1 MRSLGR
7 LASLMPNY
15 NAYYRSHAVRSD
27 ELAEALWKKSSW
39 SSYNGNCVEI
49 ARLRDGRIAVRDTK
63 DKAAGPALIFTRP
76 EWDAFLSGAKN
87 GEFDA
92 G

>member
-1 MRSLGR
+1 MRRPGW
-7 LASLMPNY
+7 LAVISSY
-15 NAYYRSHAVRSD
+15 DAYYKSHGVRSA
-27 ELAEALWKKSSW
+27 ELTEASWRKSSW

-49 ARLRDGRIAVRDTK
+49 AHLRDGRIAVRDTK
-63 DKAAGPALIFTRP
+63 DEAAGPVLIFTRL
-76 EWDAFLSGAKN
+76 EWSAFLAGAKD